1 MGVRRV
7 NDKNSCYKII
17 SIPLITDYSRHWVDR
32 GQKLQLFLRKSR
44 TKRQISGA
52 PRFYF
57 LYDDK
62 NIVNSSVRSS
72 AVNYAYFWPIVSLS
86 SCRNPPPDYVC
97 QSY

>member
-17 SIPLITDYSRHWVDR
+17 SIPLITDYSRHGVDTVDTVDW

-44 TKRQISGA
+44 TKHQFSGE
-52 PRFYF
+52 PGYYI

-62 NIVNSSVRSS
+62 KIT
-72 AVNYAYFWPIVSLS
+72 
-86 SCRNPPPDYVC
+86 
-97 QSY
+97 

>member
-17 SIPLITDYSRHWVDR
+17 SIPLITDYSRHGVDTVDTVHR

-44 TKRQISGA
+44 TKHQFRRDPGYYI
-52 PRFYF
+52 

-62 NIVNSSVRSS
+62 NK
-72 AVNYAYFWPIVSLS
+72 
-86 SCRNPPPDYVC
+86 
-97 QSY
+97 

>member
-17 SIPLITDYSRHWVDR
+17 SIPLITDYSRHGVDTVHTVDW

-44 TKRQISGA
+44 TKHQFSGD
-52 PRFYF
+52 PGYYI

-62 NIVNSSVRSS
+62 NK
-72 AVNYAYFWPIVSLS
+72 
-86 SCRNPPPDYVC
+86 
-97 QSY
+97 

>member
-17 SIPLITDYSRHWVDR
+17 SIPLITDYSRHGVDTADTVDW

-44 TKRQISGA
+44 TKHQFSGD
-52 PRFYF
+52 PGYYI

-62 NIVNSSVRSS
+62 NK
-72 AVNYAYFWPIVSLS
+72 
-86 SCRNPPPDYVC
+86 
-97 QSY
+97 

>member
-17 SIPLITDYSRHWVDR
+17 SIPLITDYSRPGVDTVLYTVDR

-44 TKRQISGA
+44 TKHQFSGD
-52 PRFYF
+52 PSYYI

-62 NIVNSSVRSS
+62 NK
-72 AVNYAYFWPIVSLS
+72 
-86 SCRNPPPDYVC
+86 
-97 QSY
+97 

>member
-17 SIPLITDYSRHWVDR
+17 SIPLITDYSRHGVDTVDTVDW

-44 TKRQISGA
+44 TKHQFSGD
-52 PRFYF
+52 PGYYI

-62 NIVNSSVRSS
+62 NK
-72 AVNYAYFWPIVSLS
+72 
-86 SCRNPPPDYVC
+86 
-97 QSY
+97 

>member
-17 SIPLITDYSRHWVDR
+17 SIPLITDYSRHGVDTVDTVGVDW

-44 TKRQISGA
+44 TKHQFSGD
-52 PRFYF
+52 PGYYI

-62 NIVNSSVRSS
+62 NK
-72 AVNYAYFWPIVSLS
+72 
-86 SCRNPPPDYVC
+86 
-97 QSY
+97 

>member
-17 SIPLITDYSRHWVDR
+17 SIPLITDYSRHGVDTVDR

-44 TKRQISGA
+44 TKHQFSGD
-52 PRFYF
+52 PGYYI

-62 NIVNSSVRSS
+62 NK
-72 AVNYAYFWPIVSLS
+72 
-86 SCRNPPPDYVC
+86 
-97 QSY
+97 

>member
-17 SIPLITDYSRHWVDR
+17 SIPLITDYSRHGVDTADSADTVHR

-44 TKRQISGA
+44 TKHQFSGD
-52 PRFYF
+52 PGYYI

-62 NIVNSSVRSS
+62 NK
-72 AVNYAYFWPIVSLS
+72 
-86 SCRNPPPDYVC
+86 
-97 QSY
+97 

>member
-17 SIPLITDYSRHWVDR
+17 SIPLITDYSRHGVDTVHTVDW

-44 TKRQISGA
+44 TKHQFSGD
-52 PRFYF
+52 PGYNI

-62 NIVNSSVRSS
+62 NK
-72 AVNYAYFWPIVSLS
+72 
-86 SCRNPPPDYVC
+86 
-97 QSY
+97 

>member
-72 AVNYAYFWPIVSLS
+72 AVNY
-86 SCRNPPPDYVC
+86 VC
-97 QSY
+97 IFLANCKFIIM